1 LNKGSQFNTPKDMA
15 TSPRSANK
23 TTSGKKALKKAP
35 QPADAKKKPQ
45 VKVPKPAEVEIT
57 EAEGQVEPLTQAEQ
71 NELAELEAVVETASA
86 EVGKKEGELTT
97 ASRTI
102 AEALHQIHSKN
113 LYRGKSTSFADY
125 SRKRFNY
132 SLAHAKRL
140 AAAGKIWTLGKTS
153 EHKDVVAL
161 IKNEAMARPLS
172 GLKDAELEQVY
183 ATIDQWMRWKQTDS
197 LSNRMIA
204 AAIAY
209 HRPASGPKSSKLS
222 KQDAARQVKLALDAT
237 FESRSVGE
245 GLYAYLDEVR
255 SKFEERKMSNP
266 RCEPRHWR
274 SVKRTLARIESL
286 KDFNL
291 REITTDELKPLF
303 SSLTKSSLQGHFRNL
318 HAAFQYCV
326 DHSWLEEN
334 PAQGLRRMKPGKAS
348 ERRVVRTYRVEEVE
362 RIMTATVKVDTRLVS
377 YLAVCFF
384 AGVRPEA
391 AMKMKWSDVN
401 SNGYLYVPHT
411 INKSGHAYSAKM
423 QDVLV
428 RWLLWWETQG
438 SQRSGD
444 ILPVSASTLK
454 RQRKLILKKAEIEHW
469 IQDGT
474 RKTFATA
481 HRETFKCKLLT
492 SAALGHKGTTVLDE
506 HYDSRLMTSEDAA
519 RYWQILPPE
528 PTLVREEAA

>member
-1 LNKGSQFNTPKDMA
+1 MIKNSLKISRQLHNGKIQFRVYFPKSLLGAGAGRYVWYRSEAEAQKAIRSTQQLQERFGAIAKGVTVEELVEA
-15 TSPRSANK
+15 RSAK
-23 TTSGKKALKKAP
+23 EELSSTG
-35 QPADAKKKPQ
+35 
-45 VKVPKPAEVEIT
+45 
-57 EAEGQVEPLTQAEQ
+57 LT
-71 NELAELEAVVETASA
+71 LL
-86 EVGKKEGELTT
+86 
-97 ASRTI
+97 
-102 AEALHQIHSKN
+102 
-113 LYRGKSTSFADY
+113 
-125 SRKRFNY
+125 
-132 SLAHAKRL
+132 
-140 AAAGKIWTLGKTS
+140 
-153 EHKDVVAL
+153 
-161 IKNEAMARPLS
+161 
-172 GLKDAELEQVY
+172 
-183 ATIDQWMRWKQTDS
+183 
-197 LSNRMIA
+197 
-204 AAIAY
+204 
-209 HRPASGPKSSKLS
+209 
-222 KQDAARQVKLALDAT
+222 DAARQVKLALEAT
-237 FESRSVGE
+237 FESKTVGD
-245 GLYAYLDEVR
+245 GLKLYLDEVR
-255 SKFEERKMSNP
+255 YKFEERKRNNP

-286 KDFNL
+286 KDLSL

-303 SSLTKSSLQGHFRNL
+303 SNLTKSSLQGHFRNL

-326 DHSWLEEN
+326 DHRWLEEN

-362 RIMTATVKVDTRLVS
+362 RIMTATVKVDTRLVP

-438 SQRSGD
+438 NQRSGD